1 MMQKSPKILC
11 QLTSVILFSLLD
23 FLTVENGTN
32 RLSQNITTE
41 SPLYTVLH
49 LRKVQITHDDL
60 VMHAL
65 ILLNVVHLNDP
76 VWRSPVQNLK

>member
-1 MMQKSPKILC
+1 V
-11 QLTSVILFSLLD
+11 SVNFSRTVLSSLLD
-23 FLTVENGTN
+23 FLTVVNGTN
-32 RLSQNITTE
+32 TLSQNISIE
-41 SPLYTVLH
+41 SPLYTVLY

-65 ILLNVVHLNDP
+65 ILLNVVNPNDP